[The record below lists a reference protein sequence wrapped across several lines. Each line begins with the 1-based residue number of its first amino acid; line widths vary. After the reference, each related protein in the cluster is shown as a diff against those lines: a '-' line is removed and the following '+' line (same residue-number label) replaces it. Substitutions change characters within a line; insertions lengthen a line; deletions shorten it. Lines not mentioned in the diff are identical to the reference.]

1 MGGFCLIATIC
12 KRAYTRVTWGQVH
25 RKLKNFYKVENAM
38 TIINN
43 QIILAERP
51 NGMPDQNTFRF
62 VQQDVGELKEDQVL
76 VRTLFVSVDPY
87 MRGRMQDAESYVEPY
102 KVNEVIEGGAI
113 GEVIDSRSGRFQQG
127 DVVIGM
133 FGWQEYYVATD
144 KELRKIDPSLAPI
157 STHLGILG
165 MTGLTAYFGLLDIGQ
180 PKEGETVV
188 ISGAAGAVGSVV
200 GQIAKIKGA
209 HVVGIA
215 GSNEKVQYLKEDL
228 KFDEAINYR
237 STDNMEAAL
246 KATCPNGI
254 DVYFDNVGG
263 EISDAVFTQLN
274 RYARIPVCGAISA
287 YNLEKLDLGPRVQTM
302 LIKKSALMQ
311 GFTVGNYAD
320 RFNEGAVQLGQ
331 WLQEGKLKY
340 RETIKEGFE
349 NIPNAFLDLF
359 KGNNVGK
366 LLVKVADH
374 QYRK

>member
-1 MGGFCLIATIC
+1 M
-12 KRAYTRVTWGQVH
+12 
-25 RKLKNFYKVENAM
+25 
-38 TIINN
+38 
-43 QIILAERP
+43 
-51 NGMPDQNTFRF
+51 
-62 VQQDVGELKEDQVL
+62 ED
-76 VRTLFVSVDPY
+76 T
-87 MRGRMQDAESYVEPY
+87 ESYVEPY

-113 GEVIDSRSGRFQQG
+113 GEVIDSKSDRFQQG
-127 DVVIGM
+127 DVVLGM
-133 FGWQEYYVATD
+133 FGWQEYYIANE

-188 ISGAAGAVGSVV
+188 ISGAAGAVGSVA

-209 HVVGIA
+209 RVVGIA
-215 GSNEKVQYLKEDL
+215 GSDEKIQYLQEEL
-228 KFDEAINYR
+228 QFDEGINYR
-237 STDNMEAAL
+237 STKNMEEAL
-246 KATCPNGI
+246 KEACPDGI

-274 RYARIPVCGAISA
+274 RYARIPVCGAISS
-287 YNLEKLDLGPRVQTM
+287 YNLEKTDLGPRVQAT

-311 GFTVGNYAD
+311 GFTVGNYAN
-320 RFNEGAVQLGQ
+320 RFNEGAMQLGQ
-331 WLQEGKLKY
+331 WLQEGKLTY

-366 LLVKVADH
+366 LLVKVADR
-374 QYRK
+374 QYQN